1 MNRHLPSKTTRR
13 WSTKAKKNVVLISA
27 MHHDAT
33 VDPTARKKKTD
44 IVRFYNSTKG
54 AVDALDKMAHTFTTK
69 RVTRRW
75 PMSMWFNTLDLST
88 VAARIIWSKKF
99 PNDHLAARDTRQQF
113 ITKIA
118 KQLCRDQLQRRLAIK
133 TLSRTLRQT
142 MQLYAEKV
150 GKKSTRDRRRS
161 GQAAGRKRATPTPKR
176 STPKKAVKRLQKQRA
191 KQGRCNCCDWRSDR
205 KTTMSCVAV
214 VPGCAGTMH

>member
-1 MNRHLPSKTTRR
+1 
-13 WSTKAKKNVVLISA
+13 

-33 VDPTARKKKTD
+33 VDPTARKKNPD

-113 ITKIA
+113 IA
-118 KQLCRDQLQRRLAIK
+118 K
-133 TLSRTLRQT
+133 SR
-142 MQLYAEKV
+142 
-150 GKKSTRDRRRS
+150 
-161 GQAAGRKRATPTPKR
+161 AAVQGPAAKETGHQNPVQDLEADHA
-176 STPKKAVKRLQKQRA
+176 AVR
-191 KQGRCNCCDWRSDR
+191 
-205 KTTMSCVAV
+205 
-214 VPGCAGTMH
+214 